1 MAHFLL
7 RYGEIALKGQN
18 QHFFLEALVRN
29 VRRALADLGPAQVHA
44 AFGRIIA
51 TSNADSAAVTDRLRK
66 VFGVVS
72 FSPVNVVAPTQDEIT
87 QAAIDA
93 VERSVDTR
101 PSAMTFKVD
110 TRRADKRFPLTS
122 MDTSREIGAAIL
134 QRFPHLHAR
143 MKEPDV
149 RVQIDIRDHAYVST
163 ETIPGP
169 GGLPVGTGGKALALV
184 SGGIDSPVAA
194 WLGARRGLTI
204 IPVHFHSF
212 PFTSERSKEKVL
224 DLSRVLA
231 EYTGPL
237 HVWIVFFT
245 EIQRAVQLTVPD
257 SLRIIVMRRMMM
269 RLADQIAGHEHAQ
282 ALLTG
287 ESLGQ
292 VASQTIE
299 SIAAIN
305 AVTPLPVLRPL
316 VGTDKT
322 EIVAR
327 AEAIGTYD
335 ISIRPYE
342 DCCSLFL
349 PAHPRTQPTLEEADA
364 AEHGLAIPALIAE
377 AIGRSERLTIGPR
390 WTAQDNGL
398 DEAHPLEILS

>member
-1 MAHFLL
+1 
-7 RYGEIALKGQN
+7 
-18 QHFFLEALVRN
+18 
-29 VRRALADLGPAQVHA
+29 
-44 AFGRIIA
+44 
-51 TSNADSAAVTDRLRK
+51 
-66 VFGVVS
+66 
-72 FSPVNVVAPTQDEIT
+72 
-87 QAAIDA
+87 
-93 VERSVDTR
+93 
-101 PSAMTFKVD
+101 
-110 TRRADKRFPLTS
+110 
-122 MDTSREIGAAIL
+122 MDTSREVGAAIL
-134 QRFPHLHAR
+134 QRFPHLQVR

-163 ETIPGP
+163 QTIPGP

-194 WLGARRGLTI
+194 WMGARRGLTV

-212 PFTSERSKEKVL
+212 PFTSERSKGKVL
-224 DLSRVLA
+224 DLCRVLA

-237 HVWIVFFT
+237 RVWIVFFT

-257 SLRIIVMRRMMM
+257 ALRIVVMRRMML
-269 RLADQIAGHEHAQ
+269 RLADQIAGGEHAQ

-305 AVTPLPVLRPL
+305 AVTQLPVLRPL

-327 AEAIGTYD
+327 AEAIGTYE

-349 PAHPRTQPTLEEADA
+349 PAHPRTQPTLQESDA
-364 AEHGLAIPALIAE
+364 AERGLDMPALIAE
-377 AIGRSERLTIGPR
+377 AIARSERLTIVPR
-390 WTAQDNGL
+390 GAAQPVGSM
-398 DEAHPLEILS
+398 AG

>member
-1 MAHFLL
+1 MAHYLL
-7 RYGEIALKGQN
+7 RYGEIALKGEN

-29 VRRALADLGPAQVHA
+29 IRRAMADLGPAQVHA

-51 TSNADSAAVTDRLRK
+51 TTDADPATVTDRLRK

-72 FSPVNVVAPTQDEIT
+72 FSPVNVVSPTQDEIT
-87 QAAIDA
+87 QAAIHA
-93 VERSVDTR
+93 MERSVDTQ
-101 PSAMTFKVD
+101 PAAVTFKVD

-122 MDTSREIGAAIL
+122 MDTSREVGAAIL

-143 MKEPDV
+143 MRGPDV

-194 WLGARRGLTI
+194 WMGARRGLTV

-212 PFTSERSKEKVL
+212 PFTSERSKDKVL
-224 DLSRVLA
+224 DLCRVLA

-237 HVWIVFFT
+237 RVWIVFFT
-245 EIQRAVQLTVPD
+245 EIQRAIQLSVPD
-257 SLRIIVMRRMMM
+257 ALRIVVMRRMML
-269 RLADQIAGHEHAQ
+269 RLADQIAGVEHAQ
-282 ALLTG
+282 ALVTG

-305 AVTPLPVLRPL
+305 AVTQLPVLRPL

-322 EIVAR
+322 EIVSR
-327 AEAIGTYD
+327 AEAIGTYA

-342 DCCSLFL
+342 DCCSLFT
-349 PAHPRTQPTLEEADA
+349 PAHPRTQPTLEEAA
-364 AEHGLAIPALIAE
+364 QAEHGLALPGLIAE
-377 AIGRSERLTIGPR
+377 AIERSERLTIVPR
-390 WTAQDNGL
+390 WAAQPASAAG
-398 DEAHPLEILS
+398 

>member
-18 QHFFLEALVRN
+18 QRFFLDALVRN
-29 VRRALADLGPAQVHA
+29 VRQAVEDLGPVQVRS
-44 AFGRIIA
+44 AFGRIVA
-51 TSNADSAAVTDRLRK
+51 ACDADPEAVANRLRK

-72 FSPVNVVAPTQDEIT
+72 FSPVRVVAPVPEEIT
-87 QAAIDA
+87 RAALDA
-93 VERSVDTR
+93 VGRALDTQPQSV
-101 PSAMTFKVD
+101 TFKVD

-122 MDTSREIGAAIL
+122 METSRDVGTAI
-134 QRFPHLHAR
+134 QQQFPQLHAR
-143 MKEPDV
+143 MKEPDLCV
-149 RVQIDIRDHAYVST
+149 RIDIRDHAYVTT

-194 WLGARRGLTI
+194 WLGARRGLTV

-212 PFTSERSKEKVL
+212 PFTSERSKEKVI
-224 DLSRVLA
+224 DLCRVLA

-237 HVWIVFFT
+237 RVWIVFFT
-245 EIQRAVQLTVPD
+245 EIQRAVQLSVPEA
-257 SLRIIVMRRMMM
+257 LRVVVMRRMML
-269 RLADQIAGHEHAQ
+269 RLAEQVAAREHAQ

-305 AVTPLPVLRPL
+305 AVTQLPILRPL

-327 AEAIGTYD
+327 AEAIGTYA

-349 PAHPRTQPTLEEADA
+349 PAHPRTQPTLQEADGAERDLAMPALLEEAMA
-364 AEHGLAIPALIAE
+364 
-377 AIGRSERLTIGPR
+377 RSECLTIFPR
-390 WTAQDNGL
+390 WTAQTVGS
-398 DEAHPLEILS
+398 AAG

>member
-1 MAHFLL
+1 MAHYLL
-7 RYGEIALKGQN
+7 RYGEIALKGEN

-29 VRRALADLGPAQVHA
+29 VRRSVADLGPAQVHA

-51 TSNADSAAVTDRLRK
+51 TTDADPATVTDRLRK

-72 FSPVNVVAPTQDEIT
+72 FSPVHVVSPTQDEIT

-93 VERSVDTR
+93 MERSVDTQ
-101 PSAMTFKVD
+101 PGAVTFKVD

-122 MDTSREIGAAIL
+122 MDTSREVGAAIL
-134 QRFPHLHAR
+134 QRFPQLHAR
-143 MKEPDV
+143 MKGPDV

-194 WLGARRGLTI
+194 WMGARRGLTV

-224 DLSRVLA
+224 DLCRVLA

-237 HVWIVFFT
+237 RVWIVFFT
-245 EIQRAVQLTVPD
+245 EIQRAIQLSVPD
-257 SLRIIVMRRMMM
+257 GLRIVVMRRMML
-269 RLADQIAGHEHAQ
+269 RLADHIAGVEHAQ
-282 ALLTG
+282 ALVTG

-305 AVTPLPVLRPL
+305 AVTQLPVLRPL

-327 AEAIGTYD
+327 AEAIGTYA

-342 DCCSLFL
+342 DCCSLFT
-349 PAHPRTQPTLEEADA
+349 PAHPRTQPTLQESDEA
-364 AEHGLAIPALIAE
+364 ERGLALPALIAE
-377 AIGRSERLTIGPR
+377 AIERSERLTIASR
-390 WTAQDNGL
+390 WTAQAVGS
-398 DEAHPLEILS
+398 ATG

>member
-1 MAHFLL
+1 MAHYLL

-29 VRRALADLGPAQVHA
+29 VRRALADLGPVQVHS

-51 TSNADSAAVTDRLRK
+51 TSDADPAAVTDRLRK

-72 FSPVNVVAPTQDEIT
+72 FSPVHVVSPMQDEIT
-87 QAAIDA
+87 RAAIDA
-93 VERSVDTR
+93 VERSVDTQPR
-101 PSAMTFKVD
+101 AVTFKVD

-122 MDTSREIGAAIL
+122 MDTSREVGAAIL
-134 QRFPHLHAR
+134 QRFPQLHAR
-143 MKEPDV
+143 MKGPDV

-194 WLGARRGLTI
+194 WLGARRGLTV

-224 DLSRVLA
+224 DLCGVLA
-231 EYTGPL
+231 EYAGAL
-237 HVWIVFFT
+237 RVWIVFFT
-245 EIQRAVQLTVPD
+245 EIQRAIQLTVPD
-257 SLRIIVMRRMMM
+257 ALRILVMRRMML
-269 RLADQIAGHEHAQ
+269 RIADQIAGGEHAQ

-305 AVTPLPVLRPL
+305 AVTQLPVLRPL

-327 AEAIGTYD
+327 AEAIGTYA

-342 DCCSLFL
+342 DCCSLFT
-349 PAHPRTQPTLEEADA
+349 PAHPRTQPTLQEMDA
-364 AEHGLAIPALIAE
+364 AERSLDMPTLIAE
-377 AIGRSERLTIGPR
+377 AIARSERLTIAPR
-390 WTAQDNGL
+390 GIAQPVGS
-398 DEAHPLEILS
+398 APG

>member
-29 VRRALADLGPAQVHA
+29 IRRAVADLGPAQVHA

-51 TSNADSAAVTDRLRK
+51 TSDADPATVADRLRK

-72 FSPVNVVAPTQDEIT
+72 FSPVHVVAPTQDEIT
-87 QAAIDA
+87 RAAIDA
-93 VERSVDTR
+93 VERSVDTQ
-101 PSAMTFKVD
+101 PHAVTFKVD

-122 MDTSREIGAAIL
+122 MDTSREVGAAIL

-194 WLGARRGLTI
+194 WLGARRGLTV

-224 DLSRVLA
+224 DLCRVLA

-237 HVWIVFFT
+237 RVWIVFFT

-257 SLRIIVMRRMMM
+257 ALRIVVMRRMML
-269 RLADQIAGHEHAQ
+269 RLADQIAGQEHAQ

-287 ESLGQ
+287 DSLGQ

-305 AVTPLPVLRPL
+305 AVTQLPVLRPL

-327 AEAIGTYD
+327 AEAIGTYE

-342 DCCSLFL
+342 DCCSLFV
-349 PAHPRTQPTLEEADA
+349 PPHPRTQPGLQEADE
-364 AEHGLAIPALIAE
+364 AERGLPVGALIDA
-377 AIGRSERLTIGPR
+377 ALQRSERLTITPR
-390 WTAQDNGL
+390 WARDPVGVG
-398 DEAHPLEILS
+398 S

>member
-1 MAHFLL
+1 MAHYLL
-7 RYGEIALKGQN
+7 RYGEIALKGEN

-29 VRRALADLGPAQVHA
+29 VRRAVADLGPAQVHA

-51 TSNADSAAVTDRLRK
+51 TTDADPATVTDRLRK

-72 FSPVNVVAPTQDEIT
+72 FSPVHVVSPTQDEIT

-93 VERSVDTR
+93 MERSVGTQ
-101 PSAMTFKVD
+101 PGAVTFKVD

-122 MDTSREIGAAIL
+122 MDTSREVGAAIL

-143 MKEPDV
+143 MKAPDV

-194 WLGARRGLTI
+194 WMGARRGLTV

-212 PFTSERSKEKVL
+212 PFTSERSKDKVL
-224 DLSRVLA
+224 DLCRVLA

-237 HVWIVFFT
+237 RVWIVFFT
-245 EIQRAVQLTVPD
+245 EIQRAIQLSVPD
-257 SLRIIVMRRMMM
+257 PLRIVVMRRMML
-269 RLADQIAGHEHAQ
+269 RLADQIAGVEHAQ
-282 ALLTG
+282 ALVTG

-305 AVTPLPVLRPL
+305 AVTQLPVLRPL

-327 AEAIGTYD
+327 ADAIGTYA

-342 DCCSLFL
+342 DCCSLFT
-349 PAHPRTQPTLEEADA
+349 PAHPRTQPTLQESDE
-364 AEHGLAIPALIAE
+364 AEHGLALPALIAE
-377 AIGRSERLTIGPR
+377 AIERSERLTIVPR
-390 WTAQDNGL
+390 WTAQAIGS
-398 DEAHPLEILS
+398 AAG